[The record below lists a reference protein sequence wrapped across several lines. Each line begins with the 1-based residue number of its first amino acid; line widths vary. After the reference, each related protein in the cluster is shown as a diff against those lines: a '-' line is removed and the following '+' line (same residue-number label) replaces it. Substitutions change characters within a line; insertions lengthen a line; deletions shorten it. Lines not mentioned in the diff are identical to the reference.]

1 MLIVALSCGPTMCW
15 APGSSMDLRILYCLL
30 LITALGGGATVI
42 SIYSWG
48 YQVTQE
54 DTSTKWWNQ
63 DLNLG
68 PSDSIV

>member
-1 MLIVALSCGPTMCW
+1 
-15 APGSSMDLRILYCLL
+15 MDLRILYCLL

>member
-1 MLIVALSCGPTMCW
+1 
-15 APGSSMDLRILYCLL
+15 MDLQILYCLL
-30 LITALGGGATVI
+30 LITSLGGGATVI
-42 SIYSWG
+42 PIYSWG
-48 YQVTQE
+48 YQDTQE